1 MNKDS
6 IYRII
11 GYNGEYT
18 ASVKRAIR
26 KLLKENHPDNKGDRK
41 TFELIN
47 EVKKELE
54 ENRVSYNS
62 KSTKDNIKIND
73 DIDYL
78 YCTKMIDEIND
89 KLTIYTKE
97 LKEKEEKLN
106 KYTREYKDYYRD
118 SIDLESKLL
127 NNSKKNSELKNLK
140 SMSILL
146 LILSIIAFMLSLLTR
161 NIVFYVLFIVLVAIS
176 VYVIH
181 KAFLIMQKA
190 TDNNHNKVNNYV
202 GVNNKIRDNQTNQEK
217 LRKEIGELDKKIK
230 RLEND
235 LRFYHNIIGDNND
248 STRKDY

>member
-26 KLLKENHPDNKGDRK
+26 KLLKDNHPDNKGDRK

-54 ENRVSYNS
+54 ENRVSYNT
-62 KSTKDNIKIND
+62 KNNKDNIKIND

-78 YCTKMIDEIND
+78 YCSKMIDEINE
-89 KLTIYTKE
+89 KLTIYTNDLNK
-97 LKEKEEKLN
+97 KEEKLAS
-106 KYTREYKDYYRD
+106 YTKEYKNYYRD
-118 SIDLESKLL
+118 SIDLESSLL
-127 NNSKKNSELKNLK
+127 NNSKKNYELNNIK
-140 SMSILL
+140 STSILL
-146 LILSIIAFMLSLLTR
+146 LTLSVIVFLLSLLTR
-161 NIVFYVLFIVLVAIS
+161 NVIFYSIFITLVAVS

-181 KAFLIMQKA
+181 KAFLIMQKV
-190 TDNNHNKVNNYV
+190 TDCNHNKVNNYV

-217 LRKEIGELDKKIK
+217 LRKEIQELNKKIN

-235 LRFYHNIIGDNND
+235 LRFYHNIIGDSNDNN
-248 STRKDY
+248 RKDY